1 MSGYDSYGFS
11 QAERRGRSSKRQADN
26 TLSISKAGHDAIV
39 AARDALVASAP
50 QVPNEPPM
58 SVLNLPTDDRP
69 AARFLICAA
78 YLLESMEQLAGGA
91 EASPLINGHCV
102 NSTDSN
108 AAFAWHVDNHAEA
121 EGGEYIAHS
130 LICLCSEGESSV
142 VFVGAGEVTYPGVG
156 GCVTF
161 PSWVFHR
168 TGRVVPTGRSMWK
181 LARFGGVA
189 IAKTR
194 SGAEASIAGPRQAA
208 DSDDAAASM
217 MQMAGGDARAVG
229 VGAGERRR

>member
-1 MSGYDSYGFS
+1 MLLNF
-11 QAERRGRSSKRQADN
+11 RQQKN
-26 TLSISKAGHDAIV
+26 
-39 AARDALVASAP
+39 
-50 QVPNEPPM
+50 Q
-58 SVLNLPTDDRP
+58 
-69 AARFLICAA
+69 
-78 YLLESMEQLAGGA
+78 GGA
-91 EASPLINGHCV
+91 QCASTHWSPWLIKRVQAHTQPPYCTY
-102 NSTDSN
+102 SICMATRY
-108 AAFAWHVDNHAEA
+108 
-121 EGGEYIAHS
+121 GGRVAIMWRAVWALAHTIAHS

-194 SGAEASIAGPRQAA
+194 SGAEASVAGPRQAA
-208 DSDDAAASM
+208 DSDGAAASM